1 MIVFGP
7 IMFVF
12 CLGIFCLIMDTIYP
26 EKHSETFV
34 VRQNPVS
41 KPKSS
46 MISDYDDHNYEDPGY
61 KWDDDSD
68 LIAS

>member
-26 EKHSETFV
+26 EKDSEIFV
-34 VRQNPVS
+34 VRQKS
-41 KPKSS
+41 ASEQKSS
-46 MISDYDDHNYEDPGY
+46 MISDYDDNNYEEPNY